1 MLKLICPNKKIFD
14 KKILLHYKKYFKC
27 SFLEINQSKFEKI
40 VHNFDVVLLRFNHF
54 LNFKSKTKIRYILSP
69 TTGLTHINDKF
80 KKNPKFKIFNLKD
93 KSFLKNIRASSE
105 FTLFLILAT
114 IRKLKN
120 VNQLNKVGNELNDKT
135 VGIIGLGR
143 IGISVAK
150 FCSLLGAKVLYFDKN
165 KLRNRHRYK
174 KVQLKYLLKNSN
186 LITVCIPSQ
195 RKNFNFLSK
204 SKIKLLK
211 KGTAVINTSRGEVID
226 EKYIIS
232 LAKKK
237 FLYYSADV
245 IQNEQFV
252 KKKDYIQLN
261 KMSNIFITK
270 HIAGLT
276 KESIYK
282 TDKKIF
288 SDFIKF
294 YEKN

>member
-1 MLKLICPNKKIFD
+1 MVKLIIFD
-14 KKILLHYKKYFKC
+14 LDGVLVNARELHY
-27 SFLEINQSKFEKI
+27 E
-40 VHNFDVVLLRFNHF
+40 
-54 LNFKSKTKIRYILSP
+54 
-69 TTGLTHINDKF
+69 
-80 KKNPKFKIFNLKD
+80 
-93 KSFLKNIRASSE
+93 A
-105 FTLFLILAT
+105 
-114 IRKLKN
+114 
-120 VNQLNKVGNELNDKT
+120 LNKA
-135 VGIIGLGR
+135 LG
-143 IGISVAK
+143 S
-150 FCSLLGAKVLYFDKN
+150 
-165 KLRNRHRYK
+165 
-174 KVQLKYLLKNSN
+174 
-186 LITVCIPSQ
+186 
-195 RKNFNFLSK
+195 
-204 SKIKLLK
+204 
-211 KGTAVINTSRGEVID
+211 ID

>member
-114 IRKLKN
+114 VRKFKSI
-120 VNQLNKVGNELNDKT
+120 NQKRKIGMEINNKT
-135 VGIIGLGR
+135 VGVIGLGR
-143 IGISVAK
+143 IGICVAK
-150 FCSLLGAKVLYFDKN
+150 FCSLLGAKVIYFDQK
-165 KLRNRHRYK
+165 KFKDNRFK
-174 KVQLKYLLKNSN
+174 KSSLNLLLKKSD
-186 LITVCIPSQ
+186 IISICIPA
-195 RKNFNFLSK
+195 NTGNINFLSK
-204 SKIKLLK
+204 SKIKLVK
-211 KGTAVINTSRGEVID
+211 KGVVIINTSRGEVVD
-226 EKYIIS
+226 ERYLFE

-237 FLYYSADV
+237 FLYYSTDV
-245 IQNEQFV
+245 IQNEQFI
-252 KKKDYIQLN
+252 KKNKYLKLN
-261 KMSNIFITK
+261 KIQNIFVTN

-276 KESIYK
+276 EESIYK
-282 TDKKIF
+282 TDKEIF
-288 SDFIKF
+288 NNFIKF

>member
-14 KKILLHYKKYFKC
+14 KKILLNYKKYFKC

-40 VHNFDVVLLRFNHF
+40 VHNFDIVLLRFNHF
-54 LNFKSKTKIRYILSP
+54 LKYKKKTKIKYILSP
-69 TTGLTHINDKF
+69 TTGLTHISEKF
-80 KKNPKFKIFNLKD
+80 KKNSKFRIFNLKD
-93 KSFLKNIRASSE
+93 KNFLKNIRASSE

-120 VNQLNKVGNELNDKT
+120 INQVNQIGNELNDKT

-150 FCSLLGAKVLYFDKN
+150 FCTLLGAKVIYFDKN
-165 KLRNRHRYK
+165 KTSIYIRYK
-174 KVQLKYLLKNSN
+174 KVGLKYLLKNSD
-186 LITVCIPSQ
+186 LLTICIPSND
-195 RKNFNFLSK
+195 KNLNFLSK
-204 SKIKLLK
+204 SKIRLLK
-211 KGTAVINTSRGEVID
+211 RGSIVINTSRGEVID

-245 IQNEQFV
+245 IQNEQFL
-252 KKKDYIQLN
+252 KNKNYSRLN

-276 KESIYK
+276 KESISK

-288 SDFIKF
+288 NDFIKF